1 MRAVVFVPS
10 VPDTAW
16 VREALP
22 WLSPAELPLG
32 GRRWIDCAVEWAVVR
47 GYQMVEVVDWF
58 WSEAVAADFTDLAA
72 HPVPVF
78 YQRGEGPLPERADDL
93 RRLSTPLSKD
103 VGSPGVDL
111 VWGYALEGLRIGGVR
126 DWHAA
131 NMALLEGTGPGGFPC
146 TLPGY
151 SAERGVHVGRNV
163 VTEPGFDAKPP
174 VLLCDD
180 VWCARN
186 VRLDGRCI
194 LGRGTFL
201 DEGVRMRSSVVCPG
215 TYLGPGLELENKIAA
230 GGRVFDAET
239 GAWTDIEER
248 GIARRLGG
256 GWQRP
261 KWLRDALRFVAGR
274 VSPRNRDFR

>member
-215 TYLGPGLELENKIAA
+215 TYLVPGLELENKIAA

-261 KWLRDALRFVAGR
+261 KWLRDALRFVVGR
-274 VSPRNRDFR
+274 ASPGNRR